1 MASEVQICN
10 EALAFL
16 GVPAI
21 LSLEDDSKAA
31 RQCNLIY
38 ESKRDELLRSHEWK
52 FATKRTNLAP
62 VTDTPAFE
70 WDYAFN
76 LPTDC
81 LKLLYVGD
89 ANNLR
94 YPYSLELNQIL
105 ANYDV
110 LYIKYT
116 QRIVS
121 PDSFDPSFRA
131 TLSMYISQHISK
143 PLGAKSEYSK
153 AVEEYETRLSE
164 ARFAGSIEDDDKIM
178 ETEDWLES
186 RY

>member
-21 LSLEDDSKAA
+21 ISLEDNSKSA

-38 ESKRDELLRSHEWK
+38 ESKRNELLRSHEWK
-52 FATKRTNLAP
+52 FATKRTDLAP
-62 VTDTPAFE
+62 TGTAPAFE
-70 WDYAFN
+70 WAYAFN
-76 LPTDC
+76 LPADC

-89 ANNLR
+89 ANGLH

-105 ANYDV
+105 ANHDV

-116 QRIVS
+116 QRIES

-131 TLSMYISQHISK
+131 TLSMSIAQHISK
-143 PLGAKSEYSK
+143 PLGAKSEYNK
-153 AVEEYETRLSE
+153 AVEEYETKLSE
-164 ARFAGSIEDDDKIM
+164 ARFAGSIEAGDEAI
-178 ETEDWLES
+178 EAEDWLES